1 MSLRCTHPTSCLAGR
16 SAVRGL
22 GLVELLVALVLGLI
36 VVGAASVLFIST
48 RQNNRATDSLSRMQ
62 DSVRGGF
69 DMFMREVREAGGTP
83 CDSQLRVSNVL
94 LNAQG
99 GSPTWWAVWTDPV
112 FGYGS
117 GDVFS
122 GAIVGADATQRV
134 SGTDALLVRYAPALG
149 DITVSSHNTT
159 TATFTLS
166 KAQHGLRAGDVLM
179 VCNYRQAAVTQ
190 VVSVDT
196 TAGTFLHDTTAGTPG
211 NCSNGLGIPVL
222 CTATGTTF
230 EFGSGSRLGRYTAVG
245 WYVGN
250 NGRTTGGGRSLY
262 RVTRTGPE
270 EVAEGVRDMQ
280 LSYLLTGA
288 SSYVGASSVGAANW
302 GNVLAVR
309 VDLTVESDENRVGT
323 TETAKRITR
332 SVSFTAN
339 LRNLQP

>member
-1 MSLRCTHPTSCLAGR
+1 MTTRAGVKTGSGR
-16 SAVRGL
+16 RQARGL
-22 GLVELLVALVLGLI
+22 GLVELLVALVLGLV

-69 DMFMREVREAGGTP
+69 DMMMREVREAGGTP
-83 CDSQLRVSNVL
+83 CDAQLRVGNVL
-94 LNAQG
+94 ANAQG
-99 GSPTWWAVWTDPV
+99 ATPTWWAVWTDPV
-112 FGYGS
+112 FGFGS
-117 GDVFS
+117 ADVFA
-122 GAIVGADATQRV
+122 GAIVGAGATQRV

-149 DITVSSHNTT
+149 DLAVSAHNTAG
-159 TATFTLS
+159 ATFTLN
-166 KAQHGLRAGDVLM
+166 KAQHGLRAGDVMM

-196 TAGTFLHDTTAGTPG
+196 TAGTFMHDTAAGTPG
-211 NCSNGLGIPVL
+211 NCSAGLGIPVL

-230 EFGSGSRLGRYTAVG
+230 EFGNGSRLGRFYTVG
-245 WYVGN
+245 WYIGN
-250 NGRTTGGGRSLY
+250 NGRSTGGGRSLF
-262 RVTRTGPE
+262 RVTRSGPE

-280 LSYLLTGA
+280 LSYLLSGA
-288 SSYVGASSVGAANW
+288 SNYVSAGSVGATNW

-309 VDLTVESDENRVGT
+309 IDLSVESDENRVGT
-323 TETAKRITR
+323 SASAPRITR